1 MSGTVSA
8 SPRAPRYRNAKG
20 QFCKACDAVPVVAVS
35 APASPVLPPVIDD
48 APVVSAPVRMFD
60 VRCVECGKLISRE
73 GSGTPGAL
81 LSCAECLGDDEPEP
95 VRSAPVRHDRS
106 GFLALALFVLAV
118 LATAVFVVMP
128 GPQASASVERAPAV
142 HGAGHAAFR
151 FSEARTMHLATCD
164 RLSGKGDD
172 GWYVEAARLT
182 AESGSRYTARS
193 LATSCALASIVR
205 PVVR

>member
-20 QFCKACDAVPVVAVS
+20 QFCKACDAVPAVAVS
-35 APASPVLPPVIDD
+35 APVLPPVIDD
-48 APVVSAPVRMFD
+48 VPVVSAPVVEA
-60 VRCVECGKLISRE
+60 VRVVR
-73 GSGTPGAL
+73 A
-81 LSCAECLGDDEPEP
+81 P
-95 VRSAPVRHDRS
+95 VLSAPVRRDRS

-142 HGAGHAAFR
+142 HGSGHAAVR
-151 FSEARTMHLATCD
+151 FGEARSMHLAMCD

-172 GWYVEAARLT
+172 GWYLEAARLT
-182 AESGSRYTARS
+182 AMSGARYTARS
-193 LATSCALASIVR
+193 LAVSCALASVVR
-205 PVVR
+205 PVVRP